1 MKKIWS
7 STKHVQQVNGAS
19 FIDASTTSPEHEENI
34 NVTLK
39 CLRYSH
45 LHNVIFSYLN
55 INSIRNKSGDSDKT
69 VDGNIDA
76 LCIAET
82 KLCKSFSN
90 HQFVRFVLV
99 GYHLPYRLDITDKKG
114 GLMVFVKSHIPSR
127 RFNDFKIPSNI
138 QIMPFEINLREE
150 KWLVASIHN
159 VPSQRNKYFLWY
171 LTYLL
176 QFYSTR
182 YEKVIILGDFNP

>member
-1 MKKIWS
+1 
-7 STKHVQQVNGAS
+7 
-19 FIDASTTSPEHEENI
+19 
-34 NVTLK
+34 
-39 CLRYSH
+39 
-45 LHNVIFSYLN
+45 
-55 INSIRNKSGDSDKT
+55 
-69 VDGNIDA
+69 
-76 LCIAET
+76 
-82 KLCKSFSN
+82 
-90 HQFVRFVLV
+90 
-99 GYHLPYRLDITDKKG
+99 
-114 GLMVFVKSHIPSR
+114 MVFVKSHIPSR